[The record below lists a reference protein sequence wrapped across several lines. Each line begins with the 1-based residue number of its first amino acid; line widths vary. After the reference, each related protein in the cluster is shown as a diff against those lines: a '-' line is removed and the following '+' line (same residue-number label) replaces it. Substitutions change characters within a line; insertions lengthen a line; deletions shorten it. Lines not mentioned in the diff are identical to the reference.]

1 MVGDFICAMN
11 CIGMDSMMNW
21 CNRLVNN
28 MMNRCSMYNRSHL
41 MVDNWSYFVMKHW
54 SHFMMYSWSMVSYSM
69 YSMMEWSCNTVNS
82 MYTMSS
88 MDSNWSG
95 DHLMNKMTG

>member
-1 MVGDFICAMN
+1 MVRDIICAMN

-21 CNRLVNN
+21 CNRLMNN
-28 MMNRCSMYNRSHL
+28 MMNRCSMYNWSNL
-41 MVDNWSYFVMKHW
+41 MVDNWSYFVMNHW
-54 SHFMMYSWSMVSYSM
+54 CHFMMYSWSMVSYSM
-69 YSMMEWSCNTVNS
+69 YGMMEWSCNTVNS

>member
-1 MVGDFICAMN
+1 MGDIICAMN

-21 CNRLVNN
+21 CNRLMNN
-28 MMNRCSMYNRSHL
+28 MMNRCSMYN
-41 MVDNWSYFVMKHW
+41 WSYFVMKHW
-54 SHFMMYSWSMVSYSM
+54 CHFMMYSWSMVSYSM
-69 YSMMEWSCNTVNS
+69 YGMMEWSCNTVKS